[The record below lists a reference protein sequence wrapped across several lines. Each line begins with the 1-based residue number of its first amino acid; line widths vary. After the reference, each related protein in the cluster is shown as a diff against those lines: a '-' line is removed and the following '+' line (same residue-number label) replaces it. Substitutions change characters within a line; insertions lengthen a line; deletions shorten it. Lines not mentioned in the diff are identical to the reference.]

1 MQHVI
6 LTSFD

>member
-1 MQHVI
+1 